1 LFEGRQ
7 SRRRLLNLGSITR
20 ETTGAYMIF
29 KFLLTAFTIAIFS
42 SASAHTFFV
51 SPNGDDSRSGSKS
64 EPWATV
70 NHAANLAG
78 PGDEILI
85 RGGRY
90 VLSSQIS
97 VRNPG
102 RSDAWI
108 TFQAYPGEKPILD
121 AHLVSRTDEHLNNGA
136 FQIERVSFI
145 RTANLFVIDS
155 QDAGF
160 TVRDSTHVDLINN
173 STAGTYSS
181 GIAIWSTNHDN
192 RAAEYI
198 RVLGNSVSRA
208 NIGPVVNGE
217 APHEAISVGGAINF
231 EVAYNH
237 VYDSEKEG
245 IDIKEN
251 SKFGM
256 VHHNLVENIARQC
269 IYLDAW
275 YGELS
280 DIQVFSNALHDCHS
294 AGIVLSVEQG
304 LLMKN
309 IKIHDN
315 IVFKNYGSGL
325 LFSFWGAN
333 NLRQNIEISRNIFYK
348 NGFGPPSDGQEYFWI
363 TGGIYLATG
372 SIINVSIFDNV
383 LSENKGFQIGYSA
396 ALLKKYLTWMNL
408 VSSQHLTIAF
418 NLVDGL
424 SSVDAPIRGGGLP
437 ADRVMIFGTLGDRPT
452 MGKPSFKDP
461 DNEDFSRPGRPLVP
475 WWKTDY
481 PPRIALPTR

>member
-1 LFEGRQ
+1 
-7 SRRRLLNLGSITR
+7 
-20 ETTGAYMIF
+20 MIF
-29 KFLLTAFTIAIFS
+29 RFLVATFTIAMLT
-42 SASAHTFFV
+42 SASAQTFFV
-51 SPNGDDSRSGSKS
+51 SPNGDDDGSGSEF

-70 NHAANLAG
+70 NHAADLAG
-78 PGDEILI
+78 PGDKILI

-90 VLSSQIS
+90 VLSSQIR
-97 VRNPG
+97 VRHSG

-108 TFQAYPGEKPILD
+108 VFQAYPGEKPILD
-121 AHLVSRTDEHLNNGA
+121 AHLVLRTDERLSNGA

-145 RTANLFVIDS
+145 RIANLFVINS

-160 TVRDSTHVDLINN
+160 TVRDSSHVDLINN
-173 STAGTYSS
+173 STTGTYSS

-192 RAAEYI
+192 REVEYI
-198 RVLGNSVSRA
+198 RVMGNSISRA
-208 NIGPVVNGE
+208 NISSVVDGE

-251 SKFGM
+251 SKFGL

-269 IYLDAW
+269 LYLDAW
-275 YGELS
+275 FGELT

-294 AGIVLSVEQG
+294 AGIALSVEQG
-304 LLMKN
+304 VLMRN

-315 IVFKNYGSGL
+315 IVFRNYGSGL
-325 LFSFWGAN
+325 LFSLWGAN
-333 NLRQNIEISRNIFYK
+333 NVRENIEISKNIFYK

-363 TGGIYLATG
+363 TGGIYLATS
-372 SIINVSIFDNV
+372 SIVNVSIFDNV

-396 ALLKKYLTWMNL
+396 ALLKKYQTWINL
-408 VSSQHLTIAF
+408 VSSQHITIAL
-418 NLVDGL
+418 NLINGPN
-424 SSVDAPIRGGGLP
+424 SADAPIRGGGLP

-452 MGKPSFKDP
+452 IKEPSFKDP
-461 DNEDFSRPGRPLVP
+461 DNEDFSRPGQPLVP
-475 WWKTDY
+475 WWKTNY
-481 PPRIALPTR
+481 PPRIALPPQ